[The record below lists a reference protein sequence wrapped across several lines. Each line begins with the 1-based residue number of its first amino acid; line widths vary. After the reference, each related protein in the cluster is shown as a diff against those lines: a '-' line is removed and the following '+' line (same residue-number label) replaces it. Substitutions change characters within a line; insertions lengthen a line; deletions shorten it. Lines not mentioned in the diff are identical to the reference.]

1 MPSFAPRH
9 LLITL
14 GLLLITITSAAAQ
27 PVDCP
32 AVLQQWVEAVRQGCV
47 GLTVNQLCYG
57 NPDVS
62 VQAPENVRID
72 FGDAGDVL
80 GLSLARTLETSV
92 FDAEATSWGVAVINT
107 RANLLTTGMTLV
119 AFGDTRLENNSTA
132 PDDFLA
138 LTAVV
143 RNTGAIVRA
152 LPDATAEEVNL
163 RYAGDRV
170 PVIGRLSDES
180 WFKLPEGWVTAE
192 VLRFAEDMALIPVLS
207 AESVLNEIYAPM
219 QNFRLRTGWQEEPC
233 AGAPQSGVL
242 VQTPDSASDVPLVVN
257 GAELRLTGT
266 LLLQT
271 TSEGRTVASLLEGV
285 LTYGEDGLLQPA
297 QTMHYGY
304 NGDVIRYDQPT
315 DYDYGNARFLPLVL
329 LSREFELPFSLGGVL
344 FPFTPGTGFLQT
356 IAADGPCTVAWN
368 ADTNLRAGPGLE
380 YPIRFGVTTGLY
392 GIAEAR
398 ATGSDGEVWWRFVDS
413 LWVAANITVVAGDC
427 GSLPVVEPP
436 PLPSS

>member
-1 MPSFAPRH
+1 MFTFAPRH
-9 LLITL
+9 GLIAFCLLIMTA
-14 GLLLITITSAAAQ
+14 TTVTAQ
-27 PVDCP
+27 TVDCP
-32 AVLQQWVEAVRQGCV
+32 ALLQQWIEAVRQGCA
-47 GLTVNQLCYG
+47 GLAVNQVCYG

-72 FGDAGDVL
+72 FGDPGDVL
-80 GLSLARTLETSV
+80 GLSLARTLQTSA
-92 FDAEATSWGVAVINT
+92 FDAAAESWGVALLNT
-107 RANLLTTGMTLV
+107 RANLLTTGVTLV
-119 AFGDTRLENNSTA
+119 AFGETRLENNSSA

-138 LTAVV
+138 LTGIV

-152 LPDATAEEVNL
+152 KPDAEAEEVNL

-170 PVIGRLSDES
+170 PVIGRLSDDS
-180 WFKLPEGWVTAE
+180 WFKLPEGWVTAD
-192 VLRFAEDMALIPVLS
+192 VVRFEDDTTLIPILS
-207 AESVLNEIYAPM
+207 AESTLNEIYAPM
-219 QNFRLRTGWQEEPC
+219 QSFRLRTGWQEEPC

-242 VQTPDSASDVPLVVN
+242 VQTPDSASDVVLVVN

-271 TSEGRTVASLLEGV
+271 TTEGRTVASLLEGV

-297 QTMHYGY
+297 QTVQYGF
-304 NGDVIRYDQPT
+304 NGDDIRYEQPT
-315 DYDYGNARFLPLVL
+315 DYDYGRARFLPLVL
-329 LSREFELPFSLGGVL
+329 LPREFELPFSLGGVL

-380 YPIRFGVTTGLY
+380 YPIRFGITTGFY

-427 GSLPVVEPP
+427 GNLPMVEPP